1 MNSVFFLGKNF
12 APLRLCV
19 RFLSREGAEAQ
30 SRQSSNSKLY
40 IIPVLLIFLSFD
52 KPAASHHTRAVLPKI
67 DNIPFQPGEKLT
79 FNLHYG
85 IINAGTAYLEV
96 NKKETEIA
104 GQKHFEIDVNG
115 NSNSFFD
122 PFYKVRDNY
131 KSFIDE
137 STMLPSLFIRDVHEG
152 SYSKKENYIFV
163 RRKNEVVS
171 GKRIYSVPEG
181 VHDLVSTF
189 YYLRCIDFS
198 KQKIGA
204 VMHITAL
211 FDDSLLNTGLVYSGK
226 ETISTKF
233 GKIRCYVFHPIL
245 VKGRIF
251 KNQEGM
257 ILYVSE
263 DKNQIPV
270 RIESKVYLDYV
281 RADLEKYE
289 NLKYPLEAL
298 EKK

>member
-1 MNSVFFLGKNF
+1 MIRNF
-12 APLRLCV
+12 K
-19 RFLSREGAEAQ
+19 F
-30 SRQSSNSKLY
+30 Y
-40 IIPVLLIFLSFD
+40 IIPALLILFSFNN
-52 KPAASHHTRAVLPKI
+52 PAGSHYTRAALPKI
-67 DNIPFQPGEKLT
+67 DYVPFQPGEKLT

-96 NKKETEIA
+96 NKQETDIA

-122 PFYKVRDNY
+122 PFYKVRDVY
-131 KSFIDE
+131 QSFIDE
-137 STMLPSLFIRDVHEG
+137 TTMLPSLFIRDVHEG

-171 GKRIYSVPEG
+171 GKRTYSVPQG
-181 VHDLVSTF
+181 INDLVSTF

-198 KQKIGA
+198 KQKQGA
-204 VMHITAL
+204 VMNITAL
-211 FDDSLLNTGLVYSGK
+211 FNDSLLETGLAYTGK
-226 ETISTKF
+226 QTISTKF

-263 DKNQIPV
+263 DKNQIPI

-298 EKK
+298 VR

>member
-1 MNSVFFLGKNF
+1 M
-12 APLRLCV
+12 
-19 RFLSREGAEAQ
+19 
-30 SRQSSNSKLY
+30 
-40 IIPVLLIFLSFD
+40 
-52 KPAASHHTRAVLPKI
+52 
-67 DNIPFQPGEKLT
+67 PFKPGERLDY
-79 FNLHYG
+79 NLHYG
-85 IINAGTAYLEV
+85 VINAGSASLEV
-96 NKKETEIA
+96 SKKETQIA
-104 GQKHFEIDVNG
+104 GQNHFEIDVKG
-115 NSNSFFD
+115 TSNSFFD
-122 PFYKVRDNY
+122 PFYKVRDGY
-131 KSFIDE
+131 QSYIDE
-137 STMLPSLFIRDVHEG
+137 TTMLPSLFMRDVHEG
-152 SYSKKENYIFV
+152 SYARKENYIFI

-171 GKRIYSVPEG
+171 GKRTYCVPAG

-204 VMHITAL
+204 SFHLTAL
-211 FDDSLLNTGLVYSGK
+211 YNDSLLYTGIIYTGK

-233 GKIRCYVFHPIL
+233 GKMRCYVFHPIL

-281 RADLEKYE
+281 KADLEKYQ
-289 NLKYPLEAL
+289 NLKYPLDAL
-298 EKK
+298 MR